1 MYEALCQGKR
11 KAPEN
16 LGNETF
22 SSQRLRGLKK
32 RMQNGSSDFT
42 ISKNRCGERLLNTLN
57 FRCKLQFSV
66 VPTRTPL
73 SLLSHTTITQ
83 ETNIL
88 SRLQKDYS
96 ITHRKRISPL
106 PKSIKCKRSMN
117 HFLKSCSS
125 LIVISILYYE
135 FNQMSS
141 TFFLKLNFLNY

>member
-1 MYEALCQGKR
+1 MLKKPMCR
-11 KAPEN
+11 
-16 LGNETF
+16 TIV
-22 SSQRLRGLKK
+22 QRLQRF
-32 RMQNGSSDFT
+32 Q
-42 ISKNRCGERLLNTLN
+42 KNRCGERLLNTLN

-141 TFFLKLNFLNY
+141 TFFLKLNFLNC

>member
-1 MYEALCQGKR
+1 MGRFVKEKEKPPRTLQNASVLRG
-11 KAPEN
+11 
-16 LGNETF
+16 LG
-22 SSQRLRGLKK
+22 GLKK

-42 ISKNRCGERLLNTLN
+42 ISKNRCGKGLLNTLN
-57 FRCKLQFSV
+57 FRCKLQFV

-73 SLLSHTTITQ
+73 SLLIHLDIAQ

-96 ITHRKRISPL
+96 ITHRKRISPS

-135 FNQMSS
+135 FNQKSS
-141 TFFLKLNFLNY
+141 TFFLKLNFLNC